1 QVGQFSVPATQL
13 QRLDTCPL
21 LCDFRLKSYYLVR
34 DARYLV
40 VNIWADPA
48 PCFSGGSA
56 TGLSVTD
63 AWAEQLP
70 VIKVNVWA
78 FLYVPWAR
86 NPMCGPGHRGLGA
99 LKDGPGPGRPVLGQS
114 LPPCPF

>member
-1 QVGQFSVPATQL
+1 M
-13 QRLDTCPL
+13 
-21 LCDFRLKSYYLVR
+21 
-34 DARYLV
+34 
-40 VNIWADPA
+40 
-48 PCFSGGSA
+48 
-56 TGLSVTD
+56 GLSVTD

-99 LKDGPGPGRPVLGQS
+99 LKDGPGPGRPVLRQS
-114 LPPCPF
+114 LPTCHFENGTVINVVTCLEACGPCLS

>member
-1 QVGQFSVPATQL
+1 MSPLSVPATQL

-21 LCDFRLKSYYLVR
+21 LCDFRLKSNYLVR
-34 DARYLV
+34 DARHLMF
-40 VNIWADPA
+40 NIWQDPA

-56 TGLSVTD
+56 MGLSVTD

-86 NPMCGPGHRGLGA
+86 NPMCGPGHPGLGG
-99 LKDGPGPGRPVLGQS
+99 L
-114 LPPCPF
+114 